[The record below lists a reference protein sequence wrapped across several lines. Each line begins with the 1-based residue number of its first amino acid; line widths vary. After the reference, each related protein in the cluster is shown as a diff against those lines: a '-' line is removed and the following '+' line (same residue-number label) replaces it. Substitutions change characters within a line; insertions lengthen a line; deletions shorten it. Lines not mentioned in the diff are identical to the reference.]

1 MFVFSSSSSE
11 CSSKCSPFCRI
22 SCRKEKT
29 LDKLYCAS
37 YPSLSL
43 HPATPILHPN
53 APNAKRR
60 GYCKTIAGNC
70 ISFWVISQIRTETL
84 IQGFSPFLY
93 VPAKS
98 KCKTTFAPGN
108 LQVFSLPQPQKFPEQ
123 FLPQKPHRE
132 NAPTVPSGCITK
144 RLPGFRFAIGGFRF
158 ANSPFVLLWVQ
169 IVGFIP
175 LWRGRH
181 WGGKRGRISGH
192 LQEDPPPHYW
202 NGEAH
207 G

>member
-37 YPSLSL
+37 YPNKQDENESSVLHPPSLSL

-53 APNAKRR
+53 APNAKRK

-93 VPAKS
+93 VPAK
-98 KCKTTFAPGN
+98 P
-108 LQVFSLPQPQKFPEQ
+108 
-123 FLPQKPHRE
+123 
-132 NAPTVPSGCITK
+132 NAK
-144 RLPGFRFAIGGFRF
+144 RLLHPEICRFSACRSLKNFRSNFSHKNRIEKMHPL
-158 ANSPFVLLWVQ
+158 SS
-169 IVGFIP
+169 VG
-175 LWRGRH
+175 
-181 WGGKRGRISGH
+181 
-192 LQEDPPPHYW
+192 
-202 NGEAH
+202 A
-207 G
+207 